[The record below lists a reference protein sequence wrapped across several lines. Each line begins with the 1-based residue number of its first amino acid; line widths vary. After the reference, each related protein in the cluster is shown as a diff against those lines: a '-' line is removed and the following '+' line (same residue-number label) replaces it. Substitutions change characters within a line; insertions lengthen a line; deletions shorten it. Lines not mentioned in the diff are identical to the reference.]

1 MINKAMPQ
9 MREFARRLLA
19 CEASDKVSETK
30 VQAVFRVCEKMRQP
44 LCTLAGVE
52 GFRSL
57 LARALTLAKAEVPS
71 LAAVQVNADGT
82 LAGWDSVEAQQH
94 LNEPGVCAEILL
106 AQLLG
111 LLITFVGQ
119 PLTLRLVMG
128 IWPEALCGDIGSEME
143 ERS

>member
-1 MINKAMPQ
+1 MMNQPMPQ
-9 MREFARRLLA
+9 MREYAHRLLA
-19 CEASDKVSETK
+19 CEAASGKASESK
-30 VQAVFRVCEKMRQP
+30 AHAVFRVCEKLRQP

-71 LAAVQVNADGT
+71 LAAVEINADGS

-106 AQLLG
+106 AIAHHLHWTTPDGAPRDGYLAG
-111 LLITFVGQ
+111 GA
-119 PLTLRLVMG
+119 LRGHWL
-128 IWPEALCGDIGSEME
+128 
-143 ERS
+143 